1 MVLPILVFAF
11 LASVHAQTDTLTNEV
26 EIYQPLGILSDGS
39 FLRDADDSFPDY
51 MFALMPEIM
60 RISRNLKSRD
70 VIETLMAYMPIA
82 RRIIEY
88 QAISEG
94 TGLTVKQEQALQFSE
109 KVIPPM
115 MQFVRELNG
124 DNPYLNNLPL
134 NEAPDEA
141 TTTLLLDLLPDV
153 QATIRNLKHQYG
165 GWPGMDK
172 SLEIL
177 NAFMPLARKTIQ
189 YRAKIAGR
197 KVSDDEELY
206 LNFAE
211 QVVPPIMAYAQ
222 NLFEGKTITHQQA
235 NILQLIAGANRELNA
250 KRLSASA
257 RRLS

>member
-1 MVLPILVFAF
+1 ILVCAF
-11 LASVHAQTDTLTNEV
+11 LASVHAQNAAFNEV
-26 EIYQPLGILSDGS
+26 QTSQVLGVLSQASPLDQANI
-39 FLRDADDSFPDY
+39 FPDY
-51 MFALMPEIM
+51 LFALMPEIM
-60 RISRNLKSRD
+60 SISRNLKSRD
-70 VIETLMAYMPIA
+70 VIDTMMAYMPIA

-88 QAISEG
+88 QSLSEG
-94 TGLTVKQEQALQFSE
+94 TGFTIKQEQALSFSE
-109 KVIPPM
+109 RVIPPM

-124 DNPYLNNLPL
+124 NNPYLNNLPL

-172 SLEIL
+172 SLEVL
-177 NAFMPLARKTIQ
+177 NAFMPIARKTIQ
-189 YRAKIAGR
+189 YRAKIANR
-197 KVSDDEELY
+197 PVSEDEELY

-222 NLFEGKTITHQQA
+222 NLFEGKTITSQQA

-250 KRLSASA
+250 KRLRSSVK
-257 RRLS
+257 RLS